1 MKYSW
6 FLGLILILA
15 LTACGSDLPANQVV
29 PSISSSPDSSTPL
42 FSPDPADNTPDH
54 DPVQT
59 IELIK
64 PTTATEETP
73 CLDEVGLIQPF
84 SIHVSRTQD
93 EISGR
98 IYTPPCYGTDLD
110 QNYPTLYLLHGATET
125 DQQWDVLGVDELV
138 DTLISHDDFPPLIMI
153 MPREDSWIPLPENQ
167 FGDHLVKDLIPWVD
181 THYRTLA
188 DRDYRAIGGL
198 SRGGNWAVRI
208 GLMNWA
214 LFEAVGA
221 HSAPLFYGD
230 LERTPGWIEAI
241 PESKIPR
248 IYLDVGQDDSDW
260 ADAAAFENLLV
271 ELSVPH
277 SWHQFPGMHEESYW
291 QAHLD
296 EYLLWYS
303 SGWGAE

>member
-6 FLGLILILA
+6 LLGLILILA
-15 LTACGSDLPANQVV
+15 LTACGSGVQANQEV
-29 PSISSSPDSSTPL
+29 PLIFSSPDSSNLKFP
-42 FSPDPADNTPDH
+42 PEPVDNTPDH

-59 IELIK
+59 IELIS
-64 PTTATEETP
+64 TTATIQETP

-84 SIHVSRTQD
+84 SIPVSRTKD

-98 IYTPPCYGTDLD
+98 IYTPPCYGANLD

-125 DQQWDVLGVDELV
+125 DQQWEDLGVDELV
-138 DTLISHDDFPPLIMI
+138 DTLISREDLPPLIII
-153 MPREDSWIPLPENQ
+153 MPREDSWIPLPQNL

-181 THYRTLA
+181 AHYRTLA
-188 DRDYRAIGGL
+188 SREYRAIGGL

-208 GLMNWA
+208 GLLNWA

-230 LERTPGWIEAI
+230 LKRIPSWIEAI

-248 IYLDVGQDDSDW
+248 LYLDIGGDDNDW
-260 ADAAAFENLLV
+260 ADAAAFENLLTK
-271 ELSVPH
+271 LGIPH

-291 QAHLD
+291 RAHMD

>member
-6 FLGLILILA
+6 LLGLILILA
-15 LTACGSDLPANQVV
+15 LAACGNGAPGSQEV
-29 PSISSSPDSSTPL
+29 PSVSPSLVSSTPEFPL
-42 FSPDPADNTPDH
+42 GPADHTPEH

-59 IELIK
+59 TELVS
-64 PTTATEETP
+64 TTAATEEIL
-73 CLDEVGLIQPF
+73 CLDEVGLIQQF
-84 SIHVSRTQD
+84 SVPVSRTQD

-98 IYTPPCYGTDLD
+98 IYTPPCYGADLD

-125 DQQWDVLGVDELV
+125 DQQWEELGVDELV
-138 DTLISHDDFPPLIMI
+138 DNLISRYDLPPLIII

-181 THYRTLA
+181 AHYRTLA
-188 DRDYRAIGGL
+188 DREYRAIGGL

-208 GLMNWA
+208 GLLNWA
-214 LFEAVGA
+214 LFEAIGA

-230 LERTPGWIEAI
+230 LERIPSWIEAI
-241 PESKIPR
+241 PELKIPR
-248 IYLDVGQDDSDW
+248 LYLDIGQHDTDLE
-260 ADAAAFENLLV
+260 DAAAFEKLLT
-271 ELSVPH
+271 ELGVPH
-277 SWHQFPGMHEESYW
+277 SWYQFPGMHEESYW
-291 QAHLD
+291 QAHID